1 MSAKYVTSKENIA
14 ALIQEVQKTNA
25 LMIDSQPKDDERNAS
40 LQSIAADIKSN
51 IASIASETWATAY
64 NTKYTNDNIVA
75 LAGMIREHQN
85 AILDLSSS
93 SNYALQKINNEMV
106 DSVENMKAMA
116 EAADSDRLKQKELTS
131 EQTKHNEAMLA
142 AIQNPKETPESKKKA
157 GAADKGAKKGNFGS
171 MMKDLGE
178 GMFNAGKG
186 LLAMGAAVWILA
198 EAFGNF
204 SKLSWADM
212 SKGLVTLGALA
223 LAGKLIGKG
232 GGKDSWKPILALGGA
247 MLILAESFRQFSKLE
262 WSELAKGIVVLGA
275 LAIATKLMSG
285 ASGALAII
293 AVAGA
298 MWILGESMGKFA
310 ALDWEGLA
318 KGVVVLGALVLAVI
332 ALGAAGPVAL
342 LGAAAM
348 VAVAAALYIAAK
360 AFEVISGSMETFTA
374 GLERLAK
381 VDGVGLLS
389 TAGALGALGL
399 AMAAFG
405 AGQAAAGLGTL
416 ISNLLTIGQDSPV
429 EQILKLSRAGDG
441 LLKTADG
448 LSRIADAMAKFAAIS
463 PDTMKAINEFP
474 WMRMTAF
481 ASAGGQMSVNGA
493 TIGKAP
499 QASPQAQPSAAE
511 LSNVQAKN
519 TVGTTTAEVSRA
531 DANVQA
537 LSEGRRPSFD
547 RARPAGGSGGQPQV
561 IPITAQTTKW
571 DKEDEMARGTR

>member
-1 MSAKYVTSKENIA
+1 MATKYVTSKENIA

-25 LMIDSQPKDDERNAS
+25 LMIEAQPKDDDRNAS
-40 LQSIAADIKSN
+40 LQSIAQDIKSN
-51 IASIASETWATAY
+51 MASIASETWATAY
-64 NTKYTNDNIVA
+64 NTKYINDNIVS

-85 AILDLSSS
+85 AILDLSTT

-116 EAADSDRLKQKELTS
+116 DAAEMDRLKQKELTA
-131 EQTKHNEAMLA
+131 EQTKHNEALLA
-142 AIQNPKETPESKKKA
+142 ALQNPKETPDAKKK
-157 GAADKGAKKGNFGS
+157 KGDSEKDGKKGKFGA
-171 MMKDLGE
+171 MMKDLGQ

-186 LLAMGAAVWILA
+186 LLAMGAAVWVLA
-198 EAFGNF
+198 DAFGKF

-223 LAGKLIGKG
+223 IAGKMMGKG
-232 GGKDSWKPILALGGA
+232 NGKDSWKPILAIGGA

-285 ASGALAII
+285 ASGALTIL

-298 MWILGESMGKFA
+298 MWILGDSMGKFA

-318 KGVVVLGALVLAVI
+318 KGVVVLGALVAAVLL
-332 ALGAAGPVAL
+332 LGATAPVAL

-348 VAVAAALYIAAK
+348 IAVAGALYIAAK
-360 AFEVISGSMETFTA
+360 AFEVVAESMGTFTE

-381 VDGVGLLS
+381 IDGNGLMT

-429 EQILKLSRAGDG
+429 EQILKLSNAGDG

-481 ASAGGQMSVNGA
+481 ASAGGQMTVNGA
-493 TIGKAP
+493 TVGKAP
-499 QASPQAQPSAAE
+499 QASPQAPAAAE
-511 LSNVQAKN
+511 LNTVQTKNVQ
-519 TVGTTTAEVSRA
+519 GTTVAEVSRA
-531 DANVQA
+531 EANVQA
-537 LSEGRRPSFD
+537 MAEGRRPSFD
-547 RARPAGGSGGQPQV
+547 RARPQGGAGGGGGV
-561 IPITAQTTKW
+561 VPITASTTKW
-571 DKEDEMARGTR
+571 DPEDAMARGAR